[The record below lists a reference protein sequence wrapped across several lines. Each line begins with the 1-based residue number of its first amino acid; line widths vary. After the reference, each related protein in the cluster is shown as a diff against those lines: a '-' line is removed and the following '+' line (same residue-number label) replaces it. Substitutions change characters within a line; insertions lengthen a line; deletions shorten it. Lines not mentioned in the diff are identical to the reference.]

1 MTRSLFNGLPPKV
14 VTYIK
19 VHLRFLYS
27 TGLFNY
33 QEREDLIQDLVL
45 FYLEFLRKRGDDISD
60 NLLFMAIKSKAM
72 HLSRAR
78 LQEMQSGFLNQE
90 SLNDMYENKGFEPE
104 ANFSLA
110 DLETKMTIREVTS
123 QLSEKEQKFIKLL
136 EFGET
141 TRSARRK
148 AKVSN
153 NVVENNRK
161 KLKKKKF

>member
-1 MTRSLFNGLPPKV
+1 
-14 VTYIK
+14 
-19 VHLRFLYS
+19 
-27 TGLFNY
+27 
-33 QEREDLIQDLVL
+33 
-45 FYLEFLRKRGDDISD
+45 
-60 NLLFMAIKSKAM
+60 
-72 HLSRAR
+72 
-78 LQEMQSGFLNQE
+78 MQSGFLNQE

-123 QLSEKEQKFIKLL
+123 QLSEKEQKFIKFL

-153 NVVENNRK
+153 NVVENIRK

>member
-1 MTRSLFNGLPPKV
+1 
-14 VTYIK
+14 
-19 VHLRFLYS
+19 
-27 TGLFNY
+27 
-33 QEREDLIQDLVL
+33 
-45 FYLEFLRKRGDDISD
+45 
-60 NLLFMAIKSKAM
+60 MAIKSKAM

-78 LQEMQSGFLNQE
+78 LQEMQSGFLNLE
-90 SLNDMYENKGFEPE
+90 SLNDMYENKGVEPE
-104 ANFSLA
+104 ADFSLA
-110 DLETKMTIREVTS
+110 DLETRMSIRELSS

-153 NVVENNRK
+153 NVVENIRK